1 MSEKKSAQRKI
12 FRFSTSLDKVK
23 SRSGFWF
30 VLPFIIGFA
39 LIYLPIIWNSL
50 VFSFSEVTFDPWDG
64 PILTNIGTLN
74 YERVLTYGNFAPGI
88 EGDNFFA
95 SLQAGFFGLIFEVPG
110 VIIFSLFIAV
120 LLNQKMMGRAA
131 FRAIFFVPV
140 IISTGLMETLAGLNT
155 SMEEIITGTQNMG
168 NDAQVVSSWQIGYL
182 FSLMAIG
189 GPMVYFVT
197 ELINNMFNVIN
208 RSGVQMLLFLAG
220 LQSIPAEVYES
231 CKIDGATA
239 WETFWKITFPMISP
253 IILLNTVYTI
263 INFMSFSR
271 NPIMEHINATHGAL
285 RFVDATAMSW
295 IFILCITVLIVLF
308 MGLMQAKVFYQR
320 RDG

>member
-1 MSEKKSAQRKI
+1 MSEKTTAKRKA
-12 FRFSTSLDKVK
+12 FRFSNSLDKVK

-30 VLPFIIGFA
+30 VLPFVIGFV

-50 VFSFSEVTFDPWDG
+50 VYSFSIVQFHAFDPMTV
-64 PILTNIGTLN
+64 TNVGTYN
-74 YERVLTYGNFAPGI
+74 YERVMSIGVHSTGPHGMDFGT
-88 EGDNFFA
+88 
-95 SLQAGFFGLIFEVPG
+95 SLIAGFWGLIYEVPG

-140 IISTGLMETLAGLNT
+140 IISTGLMDSLNQLNYTAEEMMMGTMDMGAGT
-155 SMEEIITGTQNMG
+155 SGI
-168 NDAQVVSSWQIGYL
+168 SSWQIQQI
-182 FSLMAIG
+182 FAMMAIG
-189 GPMVYFVT
+189 GPIVDYVT
-197 ELINNMFNVIN
+197 VIIYQIFDVIN

-253 IILLNTVYTI
+253 IILLNSVYTI
-263 INFMSFSR
+263 INFMSIAR
-271 NPIMEHINATHGAL
+271 NPVMETISGTHAAL
-285 RFVDATAMSW
+285 DFVRATAMSW
-295 IFILCITVLIVLF
+295 IFILCITVLIVVF